1 MNFTTDGMS
10 LDERY
15 DILNKVDLIPIGT
28 TCYQAGKN
36 STEFTKEI
44 VVGEENQ
51 KYVTMFW
58 NCLFFLD
65 KEQADYITDKA
76 HAEYAKWLI
85 QQEDLAMQIKGVIV
99 HVTMKDTKNKKVLM
113 K

>member
-28 TCYQAGKN
+28 ICYQAGKN

-76 HAEYAKWLI
+76 HAEYAEYAKWLI

-99 HVTMKDTKNKKVLM
+99 HVTMKNKTD
-113 K
+113 